1 MQAFLFLKT
10 MNALYQIITNHPIRI
25 EDVNIADFTIRAMVV
40 DRVENKLR
48 YIPIVETVSE
58 FLHHMSF
65 VSVRVNTS
73 NRHYIKQVK
82 KINEEN
88 DLKIGFIHTIYIPQN
103 CSVYIPDKFKY
114 KLCSSINEL
123 DKKITIAI
131 PYNSFVAI
139 YGKENYI
146 LYYGNENEEVKAI
159 SYKEAKQMVRYKQIP
174 ISNRVIDPLTFL
186 KVNNHDNNIQVSD

>member
-48 YIPIVETVSE
+48 YIPVVETVSE

-82 KINEEN
+82 KN
-88 DLKIGFIHTIYIPQN
+88 QR
-103 CSVYIPDKFKY
+103 
-114 KLCSSINEL
+114 
-123 DKKITIAI
+123 
-131 PYNSFVAI
+131 
-139 YGKENYI
+139 GK
-146 LYYGNENEEVKAI
+146 
-159 SYKEAKQMVRYKQIP
+159 
-174 ISNRVIDPLTFL
+174 
-186 KVNNHDNNIQVSD
+186 